1 MKIHKIYGV
10 FLRYVYLQ
18 KHSFDRLS
26 DAFYWP
32 TIDLVVWGLTSA
44 YLKSLIDDQIP
55 VVMLIVSGIIF
66 WYIIWRAQYEL
77 TVNLLEE
84 MWDKNLIN
92 TFVSPIK
99 FSEWVIS
106 LLVLGGIKA
115 FISLLFTAS
124 IAFLLYKIQIFSLG
138 IYLIPFMGLL
148 ILNGWAVGFFVTG
161 IIFRYG
167 SRIQTLAWAMV
178 ALISPFCAIYYPVS
192 SLPEWA
198 QLIASIVPA
207 SYVFEG
213 MRQVLEQGA
222 INNNYLYLSLLLN
235 VLYIILALMYL
246 KRSFKK
252 LLNRG
257 LINTT

>member
-1 MKIHKIYGV
+1 MRLHKIYGV
-10 FLRYVYLQ
+10 FLRYVYLF

-44 YLKSLIDDQIP
+44 YLKSLIDDSIP

-66 WYIIWRAQYEL
+66 WYVIWRAQYEL

-99 FSEWVIS
+99 FSEWVTS

-115 FISLLFTAS
+115 FISLIFTAS
-124 IAFLLYKIQIFSLG
+124 IAYLLYKVQIFTLG
-138 IYLIPFMGLL
+138 MYLIPFMALL
-148 ILNGWAVGFFVTG
+148 IMNGWAVGFFVTG

-192 SLPEWA
+192 SLPQWA
-198 QLIASIVPA
+198 QYVATVIPA

-213 MRQVLEQGA
+213 MRQVLATGTLN
-222 INNNYLYLSLLLN
+222 INYLYLSLILN
-235 VLYIILALMYL
+235 IIYIVLSLVYL
-246 KRSFKK
+246 NRSFKT

-257 LINTT
+257 LINTN

>member
-1 MKIHKIYGV
+1 MRIHKMYGV
-10 FLRYVYLQ
+10 FLRYIYLF

-44 YLKSLIDDQIP
+44 YLKSLINDSVP

-84 MWDKNLIN
+84 MWDKNLVN

-99 FSEWVIS
+99 FGEWVSS
-106 LLVLGGIKA
+106 LLILGGIKA
-115 FISLLFTAS
+115 FISLIFTAF
-124 IAFLLYKIQIFSLG
+124 IAFLLYKVQIFSLG
-138 IYLIPFMGLL
+138 LYLIPFMALL
-148 ILNGWAVGFFVTG
+148 IMNGWAVGFFVTG

-192 SLPEWA
+192 SLPAWA
-198 QLIASIVPA
+198 QYISAFIPA

-213 MRQVLEQGA
+213 MRQVLESGVMN
-222 INNNYLYLSLLLN
+222 INYLYKSLLLN
-235 VLYIILALMYL
+235 ILFIILSSIYL
-246 KRSFKK
+246 NKSFKK
-252 LLNRG
+252 LLNKG
-257 LINTT
+257 LINNN